1 MNKIIMWIQILSGI
15 LIFAGVLL
23 LILTSI
29 PVKNTLDGNTLTVDY
44 ILGKRVVD
52 VSDAVFMP
60 VPDDALHNIIRLN
73 GTSIG
78 KRCSGKFMNIKSKR
92 KYTFYL
98 TGKGERLY
106 FEIGNKRYLVDGI
119 AVLPSIKK

>member
-1 MNKIIMWIQILSGI
+1 MSGI

-78 KRCSGKFMNIKSKR
+78 KRCSGKFMNIKSKI

>member
-1 MNKIIMWIQILSGI
+1 MWIQVFSGF

-23 LILTSI
+23 LLLSSI
-29 PVKNTLDGNTLTVDY
+29 PMKNSLEGNTFTVNY

-52 VSDAVFMP
+52 TSDAKFLP
-60 VPDDALHNIIRLN
+60 IPDDALHNIIRLN

-78 KRCSGKFMNIKSKR
+78 KKCSGKFMNIKSRR

-98 TGKGERLY
+98 VGKGEKLY
-106 FEIGNKRYLVDGI
+106 FEIGDRRYIVDGV
-119 AVLPSIKK
+119 ALPSSAE

>member
-1 MNKIIMWIQILSGI
+1 MWIQVLSGF

-23 LILTSI
+23 LLLSSI
-29 PVKNTLDGNTLTVDY
+29 PMKNSLEGNTFTVNY

-52 VSDAVFMP
+52 TSDAKFLP
-60 VPDDALHNIIRLN
+60 LPDDALHNIIRLN

-78 KRCSGKFMNIKSKR
+78 KKCSGKFMNIKSRR

-98 TGKGERLY
+98 VGKGEKLY
-106 FEIGNKRYLVDGI
+106 FEIGDRRYIVDGV
-119 AVLPSIKK
+119 ALPSSAE

>member
-1 MNKIIMWIQILSGI
+1 MWIQILSGI

-23 LILTSI
+23 FILTSI
-29 PVKNTLDGNTLTVDY
+29 PVKNTIDGNILTVNY

-52 VSDAVFMP
+52 TSDAVFMP

-119 AVLPSIKK
+119 AVKPSIKK

>member
-1 MNKIIMWIQILSGI
+1 MWIQILSGI

>member
-1 MNKIIMWIQILSGI
+1 MWIQVLSGF

-23 LILTSI
+23 LLLSSI
-29 PVKNTLDGNTLTVDY
+29 PMKNSLEGNTFTVNY

-52 VSDAVFMP
+52 TSDAKFLTL
-60 VPDDALHNIIRLN
+60 PDDALHNIIRLN

-78 KRCSGKFMNIKSKR
+78 KKCSGKFMNIKSRR

-98 TGKGERLY
+98 VGKGEKLY
-106 FEIGNKRYLVDGI
+106 FEIGDRRYIVDGV
-119 AVLPSIKK
+119 ALPSSAE

>member
-1 MNKIIMWIQILSGI
+1 MNKIIMWIQIVSGI

>member
-98 TGKGERLY
+98 TGKGEWLY

>member
-73 GTSIG
+73 GTSRG